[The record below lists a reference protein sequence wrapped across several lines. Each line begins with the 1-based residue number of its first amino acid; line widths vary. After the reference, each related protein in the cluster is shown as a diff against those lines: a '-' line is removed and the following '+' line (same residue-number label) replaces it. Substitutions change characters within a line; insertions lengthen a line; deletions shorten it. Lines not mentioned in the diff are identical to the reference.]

1 MFNLPAWTRW
11 LGLAIA
17 TLTLTIACTQQPD
30 SKTTP
35 AAPAPT
41 TTSTKPLVSATNNW
55 IGSSSHYVAAKKGLF
70 AENSLKVEDV
80 FFQSSSEMGTA
91 FAAGKA
97 DIAWITT
104 GDAVQMA
111 EKDPSIAIIYLI
123 DYSNGSDGIIG
134 RGIKSPQDL
143 KGKTVGRENLL
154 YERILLQAYL
164 NKGGLTEKDLKVK
177 DMVAA
182 DAATAFASK
191 QVDAAVTYEPYMT
204 KALKPG
210 AGTVL
215 FTTKDTNLVADA
227 IAVHKNLIETRR
239 PELQAYL
246 KAVDQAVKLVQ
257 AGDAEA
263 LKITA
268 AKMGISVAEVKEQL
282 TGVKIFNAAENK
294 TIAFNKTN
302 PNSII
307 GNLELTTKAAAEF
320 KITSKQIDA
329 SSIYDASIVEA
340 L

>member
-1 MFNLPAWTRW
+1 MFNLPTWTRW

-17 TLTLTIACTQQPD
+17 ALTLTIACTQQPD

-35 AAPAPT
+35 AATSPT
-41 TTSTKPLVSATNNW
+41 TTSTQPLVSATNNW
-55 IGSSSHYVAAKKGLF
+55 VGSSSHYVAVKKGLF
-70 AENSLKVEDV
+70 AENGLKVEDL
-80 FFQSSSEMGTA
+80 FFQSSSDMGTA

-97 DIAWITT
+97 DIAWVTT

-134 RGIKSPQDL
+134 RDIKSPQDL

-164 NKGGLTEKDLKVK
+164 KKGGLTEKDLKVK

-191 QVDAAVTYEPYMT
+191 QVDAAVTYEPYLT

-227 IAVHKNLIETRR
+227 IAVHKKLIETRK

-246 KAVDQAVKLVQ
+246 KAVDKAVKLVQ

-263 LKITA
+263 LKIA
-268 AKMGISVAEVKEQL
+268 ATKMGISVAEVKEQL

-294 TIAFNKTN
+294 TIAFSTTN

-329 SSIYDASIVEA
+329 KSLYDASIVEA